1 MYLNP
6 GPITKSKSCPKNW
19 CTQPKDAGLEIISL
33 QSQGP
38 TANMLLNP
46 LTKGCTKQTV
56 YTGGRRLVRGYVCKI
71 MSIIYIKLLCT
82 YLHWHTNQSISIS
95 PLQLTKRRFASARA
109 DRRHTAA
116 IRPIESGRFVSRFDA
131 LTPCL
136 PQSRKVEE
144 EAQWKPMGVLWMLHP
159 FCQQVNKRHTS
170 SDGGTPLPMC
180 LSSLSFFWKCLHC
193 HWKHFNKT
201 SFAVNLYKTI
211 ASECTS

>member
-1 MYLNP
+1 MNINIGTTSAKYKQHIPTPRILYKMYLNP

-95 PLQLTKRRFASARA
+95 PLQLTKAVIFSKRPSLGKGRQ
-109 DRRHTAA
+109 AA
-116 IRPIESGRFVSRFDA
+116 
-131 LTPCL
+131 
-136 PQSRKVEE
+136 
-144 EAQWKPMGVLWMLHP
+144 H
-159 FCQQVNKRHTS
+159 S
-170 SDGGTPLPMC
+170 SD
-180 LSSLSFFWKCLHC
+180 
-193 HWKHFNKT
+193 KT
-201 SFAVNLYKTI
+201 YWEWQV
-211 ASECTS
+211 CQ